1 MGVDT
6 GALKIGT
13 GEIWRG
19 KRRGRWILGRYAEF
33 LLVRRNVVLVR
44 DRVCIATRS
53 VATPTFQLSP
63 WFETSPLLKSL
74 SGALRYSLYR
84 QSRTEGSSEG
94 NQTLPLAT
102 LKCAASKMRSETQA
116 DGVDILLAAE
126 SPVLARRTGR
136 LTGSPA
142 SGRYKLQ
149 VSRTSWRT
157 RRWV

>member
-1 MGVDT
+1 MNRGGDM
-6 GALKIGT
+6 LK
-13 GEIWRG
+13 
-19 KRRGRWILGRYAEF
+19 LGWCAAVLTRAGPC
-33 LLVRRNVVLVR
+33 LLIIIRTDSIVT
-44 DRVCIATRS
+44 TRS

-63 WFETSPLLKSL
+63 WFETSSSLKSL
-74 SGALRYSLYR
+74 SGALRYSLYQ
-84 QSRTEGSSEG
+84 QSGTEGSSEG

-136 LTGSPA
+136 LTVSPA
-142 SGRYKLQ
+142 SGRYELQ